1 MNFLDIII
9 IIALI
14 LLTLGALILQFMA
27 VSEKEYYVNQIIG
40 GVFVMWLV
48 ICGFIFCVSFVSI
61 DKKSGSTV
69 GTITSVDKNFFGT
82 TALYIKTTETT
93 EEQYCIE
100 DNKLAEVAKENIG
113 KKVRIS
119 YGTRVGIYST
129 GACDNAPIDII
140 EVINEENNVKGN

>member
-9 IIALI
+9 VIVLI
-14 LLTLGALILQFMA
+14 LLTLGALILQFIA
-27 VSEKEYYVNQIIG
+27 VSDKEYGMIG
-40 GVFVMWLV
+40 GIFVMWLV
-48 ICGFIFCVSFVSI
+48 ICGFIFRVSFVSI

-113 KKVRIS
+113 KKVRVN

-129 GACDNAPIDII
+129 GACNTAPIDII

>member
-9 IIALI
+9 IIVLI

-27 VSEKEYYVNQIIG
+27 VSDQEYGMIG
-40 GVFVMWLV
+40 GVFVIWLV
-48 ICGFIFCVSFVSI
+48 ICGFIFCESFVNI
-61 DKKSGSTV
+61 DKKSGATV
-69 GTITSVDKNFFGT
+69 GTINSVDKNFFGT

-140 EVINEENNVKGN
+140 EVINEENKEKSK

>member
-9 IIALI
+9 VIVLI
-14 LLTLGALILQFMA
+14 LLTLGALILQFIA
-27 VSEKEYYVNQIIG
+27 ISEKEYYVNQIIG
-40 GVFVMWLV
+40 GVFVTWLV
-48 ICGFIFCVSFVSI
+48 ICGFIFCASFVSI
-61 DKKSGSTV
+61 DKKSGSTI

-113 KKVRIS
+113 KKVKIS

>member
-9 IIALI
+9 VVVLI

-27 VSEKEYYVNQIIG
+27 VSDEEYGMIG

-48 ICGFIFCVSFVSI
+48 ICGFIFCVSFVNI

-69 GTITSVDKNFFGT
+69 GIITSVDRNFFGT
-82 TALYIKTTETT
+82 TALYVKTTETT

-100 DNKLAEVAKENIG
+100 DNKLAEIAKENIG
-113 KKVRIS
+113 KRVRIN
-119 YGTRVGIYST
+119 YGSRVGIYST
-129 GACDNAPIDII
+129 GACDSAPVDII

>member
-9 IIALI
+9 IIVLI
-14 LLTLGALILQFMA
+14 LLTLGALILQFIDA
-27 VSEKEYYVNQIIG
+27 SEEEYGMIG
-40 GVFVMWLV
+40 VVFIMWLV

-61 DKKSGSTV
+61 DK
-69 GTITSVDKNFFGT
+69 NFFDT

-100 DNKLAEVAKENIG
+100 DEDLVEVAKENIG

-129 GACDNAPIDII
+129 GACNNAPIDII
-140 EVINEENNVKGN
+140 EVINEENNVKGK

>member
-9 IIALI
+9 VIVLI
-14 LLTLGALILQFMA
+14 LLTLGALVLQFIA
-27 VSEKEYYVNQIIG
+27 ISEEEYGMIG
-40 GVFVMWLV
+40 GVFVMWLL

-113 KKVRIS
+113 KKVRIN
-119 YGTRVGIYST
+119 YGTRIGIYST
-129 GACDNAPIDII
+129 GACNNAPVDVIKI
-140 EVINEENNVKGN
+140 INEENNVKGN

>member
-9 IIALI
+9 VIVLI
-14 LLTLGALILQFMA
+14 LLTLGALILQFVA
-27 VSEKEYYVNQIIG
+27 VSEEEYGMIG

-48 ICGFIFCVSFVSI
+48 ICGFIFCASFVSI

-100 DNKLAEVAKENIG
+100 DNKLADIAKENIG
-113 KKVRIS
+113 KKVRVN

-129 GACDNAPIDII
+129 GACDNAPVDII
-140 EVINEENNVKGN
+140 EVVNEENNVKGN

>member
-9 IIALI
+9 IIILI

-27 VSEKEYYVNQIIG
+27 VSDQEYGMIG
-40 GVFVMWLV
+40 GVFVTWLV
-48 ICGFIFCVSFVSI
+48 ICGFIFCVSFVNI

-100 DNKLAEVAKENIG
+100 DKELVEVAKENIG
-113 KKVRIS
+113 KKVRIN

-129 GACDNAPIDII
+129 GACDDAPVGTIT
-140 EVINEENNVKGN
+140 VLNEEKYVEGN

>member
-27 VSEKEYYVNQIIG
+27 VSEEEYYVNQIIG

-48 ICGFIFCVSFVSI
+48 ICGFIFCVSFVNI

-69 GTITSVDKNFFGT
+69 GTITSVDKNFFDT

-100 DNKLAEVAKENIG
+100 DEDLVEVAKENIG

-129 GACDNAPIDII
+129 GACNNAPIDII
-140 EVINEENNVKGN
+140 EVINEENNVKGK

>member
-9 IIALI
+9 VIVLI
-14 LLTLGALILQFMA
+14 LLTLGALILQFIA
-27 VSEKEYYVNQIIG
+27 ISEEEYGMIG
-40 GVFVMWLV
+40 VVFVMWLL

-100 DNKLAEVAKENIG
+100 DKNLAEIAKENIG
-113 KKVRIS
+113 KKVRIN
-119 YGTRVGIYST
+119 YGSRVGIYST
-129 GACDNAPIDII
+129 GACDNAPVDVI
-140 EVINEENNVKGN
+140 ELINEENNVKGN

>member
-9 IIALI
+9 IGVLI
-14 LLTLGALILQFMA
+14 LLTLGALILQFIA
-27 VSEKEYYVNQIIG
+27 ISEEEYGMIG
-40 GVFVMWLV
+40 GVFITWLV
-48 ICGFIFCVSFVSI
+48 ICGFIFCASFVSI
-61 DKKSGSTV
+61 DKKSGSTI

-100 DNKLAEVAKENIG
+100 DNKLADIAKENIG
-113 KKVRIS
+113 KKVRVN

-140 EVINEENNVKGN
+140 EVINEENNVNGN

>member
-1 MNFLDIII
+1 MNFLDIIMVI
-9 IIALI
+9 VLI
-14 LLTLGALILQFMA
+14 LLTLGALILQFIA
-27 VSEKEYYVNQIIG
+27 VSEEEYGMIG
-40 GVFVMWLV
+40 GVFIMWLV

-61 DKKSGSTV
+61 DKKSGSTI
-69 GTITSVDKNFFGT
+69 GAITSVDKNFFGT

-100 DNKLAEVAKENIG
+100 DNKLAEIAKENIG
-113 KKVRIS
+113 KKVRIN

-129 GACDNAPIDII
+129 GACNNAPVDII

>member
-9 IIALI
+9 IGVLI
-14 LLTLGALILQFMA
+14 LLTLGALILQFIA
-27 VSEKEYYVNQIIG
+27 ISEEEYGMIG
-40 GVFVMWLV
+40 GVFITWLV
-48 ICGFIFCVSFVSI
+48 LCGFIFCVSFVSI
-61 DKKSGSTV
+61 DKKSGSTI

-100 DNKLAEVAKENIG
+100 DNKLADIAKENIG
-113 KKVRIS
+113 KKVRVN

>member
-9 IIALI
+9 VIILI
-14 LLTLGALILQFMA
+14 LLTLGALILQFTA
-27 VSEKEYYVNQIIG
+27 VTEEDYEMIG

-61 DKKSGSTV
+61 DKKSGSTI

-82 TALYIKTTETT
+82 TSLYIKTTETT

-100 DNKLAEVAKENIG
+100 DNKLSEIAKENIG

-129 GACDNAPIDII
+129 GACDKAPIDII

>member
-9 IIALI
+9 IVGILI
-14 LLTLGALILQFMA
+14 PATVGALVCQIT
-27 VSEKEYYVNQIIG
+27 SIIEKDYEFIIE
-40 GVFVMWLV
+40 VFITWLV
-48 ICGFIFCVSFVSI
+48 IFCFVFTISFVNI

-69 GTITSVDKNFFGT
+69 GNITSVDNNFFGT

-93 EEQYCIE
+93 EEKYCIE

-113 KKVRIS
+113 KKVKIS

-129 GACDNAPIDII
+129 GACNNAPIDII

>member
-9 IIALI
+9 VVVLI

-27 VSEKEYYVNQIIG
+27 VNDKEYGMIG
-40 GVFVMWLV
+40 GVFVTWLV
-48 ICGFIFCVSFVSI
+48 ICGFIFCVSFVNI

-82 TALYIKTTETT
+82 TALYVKTTETT

-100 DNKLAEVAKENIG
+100 DDKLADIAKENID

-119 YGTRVGIYST
+119 YGSRVGIYST
-129 GACDNAPIDII
+129 GACNNAPVDII

>member
-9 IIALI
+9 IIVLI

-48 ICGFIFCVSFVSI
+48 ICGFIFCASFVSI
-61 DKKSGSTV
+61 DKKSGSTI

-129 GACDNAPIDII
+129 GSCDNAPVDII

>member
-9 IIALI
+9 VIVLI

-27 VSEKEYYVNQIIG
+27 VSEKEYYVNQMIG

-100 DNKLAEVAKENIG
+100 DNKLSDIAKENIG
-113 KKVRIS
+113 KKVRVN

>member
-9 IIALI
+9 IIVLI
-14 LLTLGALILQFMA
+14 LLTLGALILQFIA

-48 ICGFIFCVSFVSI
+48 ICGFIFCVSFVKI
-61 DKKSGSTV
+61 DKKSGATV

-100 DNKLAEVAKENIG
+100 DNKLADIAKENIG

-129 GACDNAPIDII
+129 GACNNAPVDII

>member
-9 IIALI
+9 VVVLI
-14 LLTLGALILQFMA
+14 LLTLGALILQFIA
-27 VSEKEYYVNQIIG
+27 ISEKEYGMIG
-40 GVFVMWLV
+40 GVFIMWLV
-48 ICGFIFCVSFVSI
+48 ICGFIFCVSFVRI

-113 KKVRIS
+113 KKVRIN

-129 GACDNAPIDII
+129 GACYNAPIDTI
-140 EVINEENNVKGN
+140 EVINEENNVNGN

>member
-9 IIALI
+9 VIVLI

-27 VSEKEYYVNQIIG
+27 VSEKDYEMIG
-40 GVFVMWLV
+40 GVFIIWLV

-61 DKKSGSTV
+61 DKKSGSTI

-82 TALYIKTTETT
+82 TSLYIKTTETT

-100 DNKLAEVAKENIG
+100 DNKLAEIAKENIG

>member
-9 IIALI
+9 IIVLI

-27 VSEKEYYVNQIIG
+27 VNDKEYGMIG
-40 GVFVMWLV
+40 GVFITWLV
-48 ICGFIFCVSFVSI
+48 ICVFIFCVSFVNI

-100 DNKLAEVAKENIG
+100 DSKLSEIAKENIG

-129 GACDNAPIDII
+129 GACNNAPIDII

>member
-9 IIALI
+9 VIVLI
-14 LLTLGALILQFMA
+14 LLTLGTLILQFMA
-27 VSEKEYYVNQIIG
+27 VNDQEYGMIG

-82 TALYIKTTETT
+82 TSLYIKTTETT
-93 EEQYCIE
+93 EEKYCIE

-113 KKVRIS
+113 KKVKIS

-129 GACDNAPIDII
+129 GACNNAPVDVI